1 MKSMTGF
8 SSLEVKQKEH
18 VVEIRIKSLNSRY
31 LELRCHMPTELADL
45 EGEVRKRVQSWIRR
59 GNVDV
64 SIQRRA
70 HGEKHVD
77 VISQLEIAK
86 RAQKS
91 LTEIAKHLGDKQK
104 ITLDHILKVVN
115 PVQVVEQKE
124 LTDKDKK
131 ELLSALEKALK
142 AHEAEKTREGKS
154 IVTEL
159 KSLLGLMLKDLEK
172 IEKLRAKVAT
182 TLNEKYQ
189 ERIKLLS
196 KQIEIDPHRLQQEI
210 VVQIDRTDIH
220 EEIVRLREHIRSFE
234 DFLAEDNGKK
244 LDFYTQE
251 LLREANTI
259 GSKAQV
265 VEITSAIVNIK
276 CHIERVR
283 ELVQNLE

>member
-1 MKSMTGF
+1 MTGF

-18 VVEIRIKSLNSRY
+18 VLEIRIKSLNSRY
-31 LELRCHMPTELADL
+31 LELRCHMPTELAEL
-45 EGEVRKRVQSWIRR
+45 EGEVRKRIQKWIRR

-64 SIQRRA
+64 SVQRRSL
-70 HGEKHVD
+70 GEKHVD
-77 VISQLEIAK
+77 VISQLEVAK

-104 ITLDHILKVVN
+104 ITLDHILQVVN
-115 PVQVVEQKE
+115 PIQVVEQKT
-124 LTDKDKK
+124 LSDKDKK
-131 ELLSALEKALK
+131 DLFSALEKALK
-142 AHEAEKTREGKS
+142 AHEFEKIREGKS

-159 KSLLGLMLKDLEK
+159 KSLLGLMAKDLNE
-172 IEKLRAKVAT
+172 IEKLRAKVT
-182 TLNEKYQ
+182 HTMGERYFD
-189 ERIKLLS
+189 RIKNLS
-196 KQIEIDPHRLQQEI
+196 KQIEIDPQRLQQEI
-210 VVQIDRTDIH
+210 VVQLDRSDIH
-220 EEIVRLREHIRSFE
+220 EEIIRLKEHIRSFE
-234 DFLAEDNGKK
+234 DFLIDDNGKK

-276 CHIERVR
+276 CHIERIR